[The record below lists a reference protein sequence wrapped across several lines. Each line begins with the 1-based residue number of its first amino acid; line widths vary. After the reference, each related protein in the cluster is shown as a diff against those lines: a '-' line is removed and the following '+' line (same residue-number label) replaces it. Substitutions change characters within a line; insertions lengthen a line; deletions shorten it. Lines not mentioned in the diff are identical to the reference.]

1 MRIRSF
7 IGASVLAATLSA
19 SAVAQATVTLLDY
32 KTTVPAGWTSR
43 TPSSNMRLAEYTISG
58 KDSASTAEVVVYFFG
73 PGQGGNVEANLA
85 RWKSQFSNPD
95 GSPVREVV
103 SRSKAGDLSLTFAEY
118 RGSYARAVGMG
129 DPARAK
135 PGQML
140 IAGIA
145 ETPRGTIF
153 FQLFGPEASVAAQR
167 QAFMKFVGGLR

>member
-1 MRIRSF
+1 MRIRS
-7 IGASVLAATLSA
+7 IVVAALLTATLST

-32 KTTVPAGWTSR
+32 KTTVPAGWTAR
-43 TPSSNMRLAEYTISG
+43 APSSNMRLAEYTIERG
-58 KDSASTAEVVVYFFG
+58 DSASIAEVVVYFFG
-73 PGQGGNVEANLA
+73 SGQGGNVESNLA
-85 RWKSQFSNPD
+85 RWKSQFSNQD

-103 SRSKAGDLSLTFAEY
+103 SQSKAGNVSLTFAEY

-140 IAGIA
+140 IAAIA

-167 QAFMKFVGGLR
+167 EAFMKFVGGLR